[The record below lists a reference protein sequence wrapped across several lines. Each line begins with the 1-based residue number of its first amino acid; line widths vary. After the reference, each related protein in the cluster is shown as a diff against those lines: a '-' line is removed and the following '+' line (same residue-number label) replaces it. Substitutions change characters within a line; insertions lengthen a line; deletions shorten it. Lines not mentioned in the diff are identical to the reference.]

1 VPPAAVFTWNDLADL
16 ALAIF
21 LISVGLSLAYA
32 FLRLGGTLR
41 RVSAFIRGAQEELLP
56 VINKTGG
63 TVDRVNMQLD
73 KVDLVTD
80 SAVDAADAVD
90 TAVRAVSL
98 AIRRPVEKVAGF
110 AAGLTHGLATLRVER
125 DFRSAVARGK
135 ETAARRES
143 EIEEELQRSGEADA

>member
-135 ETAARRES
+135 EAAARRES